1 MPPHVCSG
9 EALFRGRRGSKDRKQ
24 SQAGAH
30 ANGKHAKGRVGLSAA
45 FKGGQ
50 SPVPDVVHWR
60 GGYFPALFQQG
71 PSSRLE
77 AAARA
82 LTGVHGIWREDG
94 GSVASRGSSHKHAEE
109 PSPAAVRWLC
119 GAAEARP
126 RALEEDE
133 PPG

>member
-50 SPVPDVVHWR
+50 SPVPDVVHRR
-60 GGYFPALFQQG
+60 GVILLLCFNKAPRRG
-71 PSSRLE
+71 SRL
-77 AAARA
+77 R
-82 LTGVHGIWREDG
+82 RE
-94 GSVASRGSSHKHAEE
+94 
-109 PSPAAVRWLC
+109 L
-119 GAAEARP
+119 
-126 RALEEDE
+126 
-133 PPG
+133 